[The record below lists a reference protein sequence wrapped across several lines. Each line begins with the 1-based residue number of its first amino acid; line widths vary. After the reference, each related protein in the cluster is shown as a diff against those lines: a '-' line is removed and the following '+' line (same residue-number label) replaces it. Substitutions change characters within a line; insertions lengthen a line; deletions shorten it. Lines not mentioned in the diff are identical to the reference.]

1 MRASRFWTY
10 AHDRLRGLWIFR
22 PGPLSALVR
31 GIAGYLD
38 DIREDVIWTR
48 NQYLASLAIKDLM
61 PGYAQSRAVPRTRYD
76 NDEQHRTRV
85 VRAYAWHHL
94 GGKVTGL
101 PQILAEYGYPDSVVH
116 NCREDNPERWA
127 HFELH
132 LLTPTHQW
140 DQAEI
145 DAVTALANLY
155 KPGRSVL
162 NKITFALRQRVPL
175 AVGAVNIP
183 RITLMHQV
191 RQGDSAFPPL
201 PLRAG
206 ARQSVFIIFDWEVL

>member
-1 MRASRFWTY
+1 MASLFWAY
-10 AHDRLRGLWIFR
+10 AHDRLRWLWIFR

-61 PGYAQSRAVPRTRYD
+61 PGYAQSRAVPRTRYES
-76 NDEQHRTRV
+76 DEQHRTRV
-85 VRAYAWHHL
+85 VRTYAWHHL

-116 NCREDNPERWA
+116 NCRKDNPERWA

-183 RITLMHQV
+183 RITLTHQA

>member
-1 MRASRFWTY
+1 MMASLFWAY
-10 AHDRLRGLWIFR
+10 AHDRLRWLWIFR

-48 NQYLASLAIKDLM
+48 AQYLASLAIKDLM

-162 NKITFALRQRVPL
+162 NKITFALRQGNPL
-175 AVGAVNIP
+175 AVGAVNVP
-183 RITLMHQV
+183 HVTLTHQA

>member
-1 MRASRFWTY
+1 MMAGLFWTY
-10 AHDRLRGLWIFR
+10 AHDRLRWLWIFR
-22 PGPLSALVR
+22 PGPLSALIH
-31 GIAGYLD
+31 GIARYFD

-48 NQYLASLAIKDLM
+48 NQYLASLAIRELM
-61 PGYAQSRAVPRTRYD
+61 PGYGQSRAVPRTRYD
-76 NDEQHRTRV
+76 SDEQHRTRV

-101 PQILAEYGYPDSVVH
+101 PQILAEYGYPDSVVY

-132 LLTPTHQW
+132 LITPTHQW

-191 RQGDSAFPPL
+191 WQGDSAFPPL